1 MQIALQE
8 LQGRI
13 NHYTS
18 FKDHKNLNVS
28 IYLPSLVSHKSNKHE
43 HGQRE
48 VHIDLRSYIELETA

>member
-13 NHYTS
+13 NH
-18 FKDHKNLNVS
+18 S